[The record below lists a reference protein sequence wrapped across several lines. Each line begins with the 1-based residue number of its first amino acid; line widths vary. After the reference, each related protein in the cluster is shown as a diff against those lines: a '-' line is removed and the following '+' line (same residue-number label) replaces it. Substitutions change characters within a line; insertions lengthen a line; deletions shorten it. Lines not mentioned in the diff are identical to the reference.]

1 MVYVYIQSIIISNSV
16 FIKTFL
22 VVDISKLLRN
32 YLAENPSIT
41 VPGLGRFT
49 AVDKPSEI
57 KGDVVFPP
65 VRTVAY
71 DSSSDEDDGV
81 LTAYIAQQENIS
93 LEQAKN
99 EATEFYNRLKN
110 KLSNRQPIALDRF
123 GTLDVNTVGDIVF
136 TPDAEL
142 FIERHDAYGLGQVNL
157 QGGQVDRPEPAPVIV
172 EPVTPVISAS
182 SEKSTVEPQVTSTPV
197 HPQPSSVKG
206 SLFASE
212 KVRVRENTERSR
224 TVNERH
230 ASPVKPVR
238 PSITASPT
246 TQKKQKSVKQK
257 KIDTSSN
264 GFPMWV
270 LLVLLIAGGLGV
282 GFYFLYP
289 KLSPY
294 VDSAISS
301 IKDGGT
307 DQVISEE
314 QTSAP
319 LPETTTAM
327 PENPEVAQA
336 LDQSTDKKNALN
348 PAEETSKS
356 GTDFPASATNKPVA
370 MQPAQSGT
378 AASTRGSVGQGK
390 YVLVVGSFTT
400 QTRAEK
406 FGKLLQNAGINYEI
420 IDFGNERVRVAVTSS
435 NDKTEALRQVEQ
447 FKSKP
452 HCQGV
457 WIAVR

>member
-1 MVYVYIQSIIISNSV
+1 M
-16 FIKTFL
+16 
-22 VVDISKLLRN
+22 DISKHLRN

-57 KGDVVFPP
+57 RGDVVFPP
-65 VRTVAY
+65 VRTVEY

-110 KLSNRQPIALDRF
+110 KLSNRQTIALDRF
-123 GTLDVNTVGDIVF
+123 GTLDISTVGDIVF

-157 QGGQVDRPEPAPVIV
+157 QGDRAGRPDPAPVIV
-172 EPVTPVISAS
+172 EPATPVVSAS
-182 SEKSTVEPQVTSTPV
+182 SETASAENSTVEPQAASTPTQ
-197 HPQPSSVKG
+197 PQPVSAKG
-206 SLFASE
+206 SLFASSN
-212 KVRVRENTERSR
+212 VRVRENTERSR
-224 TVNERH
+224 TVNERQ

-238 PSITASPT
+238 PGTTASP
-246 TQKKQKSVKQK
+246 TQKKQKNAKQK
-257 KIDTSSN
+257 KVDISSN

-282 GFYFLYP
+282 GSYFLYP

-301 IKDGGT
+301 IKGGGT
-307 DQVISEE
+307 DQVIPEK
-314 QTSAP
+314 QTSIS
-319 LPETTTAM
+319 LPGKTMDM
-327 PENPEVAQA
+327 PENPDVAQA
-336 LDQSTDKKNALN
+336 LDQSADKKNALN
-348 PAEETSKS
+348 PAEGTSKS
-356 GTDFPASATNKPVA
+356 GTSSPASATNKPVTP
-370 MQPAQSGT
+370 QPAQSGP
-378 AASTRGSVGQGK
+378 AAPAQGSVGQGK
-390 YVLVVGSFTT
+390 YVLVVGSFST

-420 IDFGNERVRVAVTSS
+420 IDFGNKRVRVAVTSS
-435 NDKTEALRQVEQ
+435 NDKTEALRQVGQ

-452 HCQGV
+452 HCQNV